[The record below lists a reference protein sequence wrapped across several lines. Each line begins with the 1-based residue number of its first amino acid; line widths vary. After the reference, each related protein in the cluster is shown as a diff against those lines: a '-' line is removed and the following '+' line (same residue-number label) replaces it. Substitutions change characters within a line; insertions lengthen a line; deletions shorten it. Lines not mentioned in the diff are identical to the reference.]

1 MTELWSTGGDLASHL
16 AQGGSAHGVGGGI
29 KMRFLIL
36 LRDCVLPGAE
46 CGSLPPSDDSC
57 IFFLFVRGLASPG
70 ADLLSFI
77 VHVITESSQAIT
89 SQHLCFPLLANII
102 IIDFYEE
109 EECSK

>member
-57 IFFLFVRGLASPG
+57 IFFLFVRDLASPG
-70 ADLLSFI
+70 ADLLRFI
-77 VHVITESSQAIT
+77 VRVITESSRHNT
-89 SQHLCFPLLANII
+89 CVFNSPH
-102 IIDFYEE
+102 
-109 EECSK
+109 